1 MTTTPEFDQA
11 RARVAGDRALLREM
25 YELMLLSREIDRV
38 AGAADAHWHA
48 CEGEEAVLAACY
60 CGLRAGDWALPHY
73 RGMLP
78 AAAARGAD
86 LRQLF
91 AGLTGKLTSH
101 SRGRYR
107 SDVCAPIEFKLIGL
121 YSGALGPTL
130 GYAAGVGLAA
140 KLDGSESVAVA
151 VFGDGTS
158 SRGDF
163 HEAVNLA
170 AVLAL
175 PVVYVCQN
183 NQFAIS
189 TPAASGVGARAIAD
203 RGAAYGIPGVSTDGN
218 DAIGLRAALEL
229 ALARARRGDGPTL
242 VEALTYRVAGHLVA
256 DKAPYRSAED
266 VADWRSRDPIAR
278 LRAHLIERGMLAQD
292 EDEALRRSLASRADA
307 AMAQAG
313 ADPDPGPEVLG
324 LDRVFAGSAA

>member
-1 MTTTPEFDQA
+1 MTSAELDPA
-11 RARVAGDRALLREM
+11 RTRVAADRALLREM
-25 YELMLLSREIDRV
+25 YALMLLSREIDRV

-60 CGLRAGDWALPHY
+60 CGLRSDDFVVPHY

-86 LRQLF
+86 LRALF

-107 SDVCAPIEFKLIGL
+107 SDVCAPFEHKLIGL

-130 GYAAGVGLAA
+130 GYAAGAGLAA
-140 KLDGSESVAVA
+140 RLDGRESVAVA

-163 HEAVNLA
+163 HEALNLA

-189 TPAASGVGARAIAD
+189 TPSASGVGARSIAD
-203 RGAAYGIPGVSTDGN
+203 RGAAYGIPGVAVDGN
-218 DAIGLRAALEL
+218 DAIALRAALEV
-229 ALARARRGDGPTL
+229 AIARARSGGGPTL
-242 VEALTYRVAGHLVA
+242 IEALTYRVAGHLVA
-256 DKAPYRSAED
+256 DKAPYRSAEE
-266 VADWRSRDPIAR
+266 VAAWRARDPVAR
-278 LRAHLIERGMLAQD
+278 LRAHLLDRGMLAAG
-292 EDEALRRSLASRADA
+292 EDEALRRDAALRVDA

-324 LDRVFAGSAA
+324 LDSVFAGSAA